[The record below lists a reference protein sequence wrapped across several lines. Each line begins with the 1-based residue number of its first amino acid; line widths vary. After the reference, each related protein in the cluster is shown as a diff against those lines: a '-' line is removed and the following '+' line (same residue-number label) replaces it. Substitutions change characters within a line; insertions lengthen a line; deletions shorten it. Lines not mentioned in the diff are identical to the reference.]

1 MAALLAAAA
10 WNSQLSAAALALHG
24 VGESVLVLAP
34 EATAARPSAFCVCA
48 SAAALAA
55 AWEEGR
61 LAAVTWLAGEALPA
75 WLDLADFDRVLLLA
89 ARAEP
94 LDAGESALLQALW
107 EAGAEAVD
115 VSSFEGA
122 EKLAQSWSSGRRVG
136 RRLLSPAR

>member
-10 WNSQLSAAALALHG
+10 WNSQLSAAALALHS

-34 EATAARPSAFCVCA
+34 EAPSPSAFCVCA
-48 SAAALAA
+48 SAAAIAA

-61 LAAVTWLAGEALPA
+61 LAAATWLAGAALPG

-89 ARAEP
+89 ARDEP

-136 RRLLSPAR
+136 RRLLSPAQ

>member
-34 EATAARPSAFCVCA
+34 EATARPSAFCVCA

-61 LAAVTWLAGEALPA
+61 LAAVTWLAGEALPG

-89 ARAEP
+89 ARDEP